1 MSVRSRVMA
10 TTRLVGLGLAL
21 LTASPADAIAQVVNT
36 QQQIIQE
43 GPPPGG
49 QRQGGP
55 GQGGPPRDARQ
66 PAQTGTAVIRGR
78 VFAADSGR
86 PLRRA
91 RIVLQAPELGGE
103 NRTTSTGADGKYEI
117 KDLPAGRYD
126 VLVSRSGYLRL
137 RYGQRRPFEQGKP
150 LQVLDRQAVENVNFT
165 LPRMSVIT
173 GRVFDEAAEPIA
185 GVRVLAMRSAFYE
198 GRRRLLPVAGGPLAT
213 TDDAGQYR
221 ILGLA
226 PGAYYVM
233 ADLRETWTVTDGG
246 VDRVMGYAPTYYPG
260 TPSVADAGRVTVGVG
275 QEVSNTDLGLVPG
288 RAGTISGIAQDSQG
302 RPLAGRQVNLAQEY
316 RGPGF
321 GMVFQ
326 GGAGSPVA
334 PDGTFT
340 IKHVAPGDYTLQ
352 VRGAVEI
359 GGVSVQEAA
368 SAPVVVGDSDVEN
381 VVLQTSSG
389 WSISGQFTTDT
400 GAPPNAP
407 RDRFRVTPRPLSA
420 GQAPLGQGPGGPGNP
435 DGGRVRDDWT
445 FLAPG
450 VYGPATIRASVP
462 DGWIVKTILQDGR
475 DVTDTPFEMR
485 SGETLSR
492 IQIVVSNR
500 VNGVSGQ
507 LADDKGAPLLDGSVI
522 VFAADA
528 EKWSEDSRFVRIARP
543 DQEGKFQIRGLPP
556 GDYLAVAVDY
566 VEDGMWNDPEYL
578 ESIRRYG
585 RKVTLGEADA
595 QTLALKLVT
604 P

>member
-1 MSVRSRVMA
+1 MTAM
-10 TTRLVGLGLAL
+10 RLVGLSLVL
-21 LTASPADAIAQVVNT
+21 LTVASAAAVAQVVN

-55 GQGGPPRDARQ
+55 GQGGPPREARQ

-91 RIVLQAPELGGE
+91 RVVLQAPELGSE
-103 NRTTSTGADGKYEI
+103 PRTTSTSADGKYEI
-117 KDLPAGRYD
+117 KDLPAGRYN
-126 VLVSRSGYLRL
+126 VVVSRSGYLRL

-150 LQVLDRQAVENVNFT
+150 LQVLDRQAVENVDFT

-173 GRVFDEAAEPIA
+173 GRVFDEAAEPIS
-185 GVRVLAMRSAFYE
+185 GVRVFAMRSVFFE

-226 PGAYYVM
+226 PGSYFVL
-233 ADLRETWTVTDGG
+233 ADLRETWTVTEGG
-246 VDRVMGYAPTYYPG
+246 VDKVMGYAPTYYPG
-260 TPSVADAGRVTVGVG
+260 TPSVADAGRIAVGVG

-288 RAGTISGIAQDSQG
+288 RAGTVSGIAQDSQG
-302 RPLAGRQVNLAQEY
+302 RPLASRQVNLAQEY

-326 GGAGSPVA
+326 GGEGAPVA

-340 IKHVAPGDYTLQ
+340 IKHVSPGDYTLQ
-352 VRGAVEI
+352 VRSAVEI
-359 GGVSVQEAA
+359 GGVTIQEAA
-368 SAPVVVGDSDVEN
+368 SASIVISDSDIDN

-389 WSISGQFTTDT
+389 WSVSGQFTTDT
-400 GAPPNAP
+400 GAAPSAP

-420 GQAPLGQGPGGPGNP
+420 GQTPMGQGPGSPGNA
-435 DGGRVRDDWT
+435 DAGRVKDDWT
-445 FLAPG
+445 FLATG
-450 VYGPATIRASVP
+450 IYGAATIRASVP
-462 DGWIVKTILQDGR
+462 DGWIVKSIQQDGR
-475 DVTDTPFEMR
+475 DVTDTAFEQR

-492 IQIVVSNR
+492 IQVVVSNR
-500 VNGVSGQ
+500 VNSVSGQ
-507 LADDKGAPLLDGSVI
+507 LVDDKGAPLLDGSVI

-543 DQEGKFQIRGLPP
+543 DQEGKYQMVGLPP

-566 VEDGMWNDPEYL
+566 IEDGMWNDPEYL

-585 RKVTLGEADA
+585 RKITLGETDA
-595 QTLALKLVT
+595 QTVALKPVT